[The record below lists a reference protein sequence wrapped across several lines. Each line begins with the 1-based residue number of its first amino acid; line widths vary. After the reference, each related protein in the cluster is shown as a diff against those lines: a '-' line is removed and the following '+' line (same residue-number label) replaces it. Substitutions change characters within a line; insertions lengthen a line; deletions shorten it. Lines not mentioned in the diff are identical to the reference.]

1 MRQKPWMRSC
11 DRWQSR
17 GKGSQCPLLP
27 HLSPGGGGAGIKDA
41 DVFYGWDVGPAT
53 TARKHG
59 AKRGRALAMSHIT
72 RPRIKSERVKDV
84 LAFLVALALTLFIKL
99 V

>member
-1 MRQKPWMRSC
+1 MRSC
-11 DRWQSR
+11 DRWRPR

-27 HLSPGGGGAGIKDA
+27 RPAPGDGGAGIEDA
-41 DVFYGWDVGPAT
+41 DVFYGWGSCGCGAQ
-53 TARKHG
+53 HG
-59 AKRGRALAMSHIT
+59 AKSGRALAMSHIT

>member
-1 MRQKPWMRSC
+1 MKQKSSDALVQSMALARKRIAVSATSASLPRRRWRWHKRCGRVLRVRRGSC
-11 DRWQSR
+11 D
-17 GKGSQCPLLP
+17 C
-27 HLSPGGGGAGIKDA
+27 GAQ
-41 DVFYGWDVGPAT
+41 
-53 TARKHG
+53 HG
-59 AKRGRALAMSHIT
+59 AKSGRALAMSHIT

>member
-1 MRQKPWMRSC
+1 LRVRRGSC
-11 DRWQSR
+11 D
-17 GKGSQCPLLP
+17 C
-27 HLSPGGGGAGIKDA
+27 GAQ
-41 DVFYGWDVGPAT
+41 
-53 TARKHG
+53 HG
-59 AKRGRALAMSHIT
+59 AKSGRALAMSHIT